1 MWLYSQPCSF
11 ACFLE
16 DTQSQK
22 PEKSVS
28 QRNIEIFLELITFQ
42 LLKVDFSVAQ
52 ENLRSI
58 KSLQRVLFRVFLSV
72 SVTQFSSY
80 KIWLYPAAW

>member
-1 MWLYSQPCSF
+1 MWFYSQPCSF

-28 QRNIEIFLELITFQ
+28 QRNIEIFLELMIFQ

-52 ENLRSI
+52 
-58 KSLQRVLFRVFLSV
+58 
-72 SVTQFSSY
+72 
-80 KIWLYPAAW
+80 

>member
-1 MWLYSQPCSF
+1 MFCYSQPQSFPATAMWLYSQPCSF

-52 ENLRSI
+52 
-58 KSLQRVLFRVFLSV
+58 
-72 SVTQFSSY
+72 
-80 KIWLYPAAW
+80 